1 MVVALLGA
9 LLVAPLVGLVL
20 GVVVGAVVAMAL
32 HRSATGAVRRAVG
45 GRPADPVTHARLVN
59 LVDKLATGA
68 GVPVPDL
75 VVVDDEAPNALAAG
89 LEPRTGFVAVT
100 TGLLGALDRVQLEGV
115 LAHELARLKSH
126 DTRPGTVAVP
136 LLRWF
141 GWVPSAE
148 RRITAS
154 ALGPGRL
161 AEADLQ
167 GVAITRYPPALAAAL
182 ARLAA
187 DGRRVAAPASVAHL
201 WIDPPLGDVDP
212 LVRPPLE
219 ERIAALREL

>member
-20 GVVVGAVVAMAL
+20 GVVVGTLVALGL
-32 HRSATGAVRRAVG
+32 HRSATGTVRRAVG
-45 GRPADPVTHARLVN
+45 GRPADAVAHARLVN

-89 LEPRTGFVAVT
+89 LRPRTGFVAVT

-141 GWVPSAE
+141 GWVPGAE
-148 RRITAS
+148 QRIRAT

-182 ARLAA
+182 ERLAA
-187 DGRRVAAPASVAHL
+187 DGRRVGAPAAVAHL

-219 ERIAALREL
+219 ERIATLREL